1 MTDFMISRRG
11 AMKGAAGVVAAGTIA
26 GIPSVVHAATFKY
39 GTAAAPSSISARAA
53 TDLFKAVA

>member
-39 GTAAAPSSISARAA
+39 GTAAAPS
-53 TDLFKAVA
+53 